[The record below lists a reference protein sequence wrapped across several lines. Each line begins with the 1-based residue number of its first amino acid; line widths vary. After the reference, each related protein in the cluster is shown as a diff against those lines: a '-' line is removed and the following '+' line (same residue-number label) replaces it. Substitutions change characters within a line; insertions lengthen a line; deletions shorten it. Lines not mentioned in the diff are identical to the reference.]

1 MKKWVVRFL
10 SLLVFDVVVL
20 LIIGWLTPARVGW
33 SALWAGVILTAL
45 TIWIK
50 PLIHGMFQK
59 MAAGSAGQRTK
70 VGEKLVQGALVFL
83 VALIVWVITVVFSG
97 VSVGGWF
104 WGYVLPPVIILIGWA
119 IYDAIDDRVE
129 GHAGALYDRA
139 TGGKATDA
147 GASAP
152 TTSTL
157 TSAEAASAQ
166 RELQDGLTDE
176 QRRMLDELGK
186 S

>member
-104 WGYVLPPVIILIGWA
+104 WGYVLPPVLILIGWA

-129 GHAGALYDRA
+129 GHAGAIYDRA
-139 TGGKATDA
+139 TGRKATDA

>member
-10 SLLVFDVVVL
+10 SLLVFNVVVL

-50 PLIHGMFQK
+50 PLIHRMFQK
-59 MAAGSAGQRTK
+59 MASGSAGQRTK
-70 VGEKLVQGALVFL
+70 VGEKLVQGALVFV
-83 VALIVWVITVVFSG
+83 VALIVWIVTVVFSG
-97 VSVGGWF
+97 VRVDGWL

-129 GHAGALYDRA
+129 GHAGALYDKA
-139 TGGKATDA
+139 TGRAATDA
-147 GASAP
+147 GTSAP
-152 TTSTL
+152 PTSTL
-157 TSAEAASAQ
+157 TSAQAASAQ
-166 RELQDGLTDE
+166 RELQDGLTEE